1 MKMDD
6 KERSNP
12 GQISGWMDDLKKRLD
27 SQPNKLTGVNA
38 RYQLDFSADGCGN
51 WYIII
56 SGGHAQVA
64 EGEIT
69 PYDNKITMKGS
80 DFLNLTS
87 GRLKPTLAFMTG
99 RIRVTG
105 NLMKLTALQWLLE
118 SS

>member
-1 MKMDD
+1 MKMVD

-12 GQISGWMDDLKKRLD
+12 DMIGEWMVDLTKRLD
-27 SQPNKLTGVNA
+27 SQPEQLSGVNA
-38 RYQLDFSADGCGN
+38 RYQVDFTADGCGM

-56 SGGHAQVA
+56 SNGKAQVA
-64 EGEIT
+64 EGEIG

-80 DFLNLTS
+80 DFLSLTS
-87 GRLKPTLAFMTG
+87 GQLKPALAFMTG

-105 NLMKLTALQWLLE
+105 NLMKLTALQWLFE